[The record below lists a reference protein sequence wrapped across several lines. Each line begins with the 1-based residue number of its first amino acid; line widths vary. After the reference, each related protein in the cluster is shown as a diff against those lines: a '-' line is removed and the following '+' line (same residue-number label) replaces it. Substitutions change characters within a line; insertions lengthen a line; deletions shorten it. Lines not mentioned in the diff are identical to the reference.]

1 MDAGIGSWKYDLDR
15 SSGIKEMF
23 AASGKWDIYH
33 GGNLFE
39 IGERAEM
46 ERKRGE
52 EKGEGGGGDIQRERE
67 GREKVR
73 EITGER
79 ISSQLCGT
87 VYEPDDPR

>member
-39 IGERAEM
+39 VGERAEM

-52 EKGEGGGGDIQRERE
+52 ERERGGGGRDKFKERERE
-67 GREKVR
+67 QRKCEK
-73 EITGER
+73 
-79 ISSQLCGT
+79 
-87 VYEPDDPR
+87 